1 MASYRAVSAI
11 SEAVINL
18 LSSHFRF
25 EDFNNQLEFRIYQ
38 AQDFSRAME
47 AGISLFL
54 YRILPNG
61 THRTPTGRLGP
72 NGRRY
77 NTRLP
82 VDLHFIL
89 TAWGRDASLQH
100 TIAGWMMQILE
111 DTPILPSGLLNA
123 VAPDVFQPD
132 ETVEIVLAE
141 LTNED
146 LLRLWDTLVQNVYQL
161 SVPYVARNV
170 WIESGR
176 EQTAGGLIENRIVD
190 YARIERGD
198 TAQY

>member
-47 AGISLFL
+47 AGVSLFL

-61 THRTPTGRLGP
+61 TYRTPTGRLGP

-89 TAWGRDASLQH
+89 TAWGRDASS
-100 TIAGWMMQILE
+100 TEVTGI
-111 DTPILPSGLLNA
+111 
-123 VAPDVFQPD
+123 
-132 ETVEIVLAE
+132 
-141 LTNED
+141 
-146 LLRLWDTLVQNVYQL
+146 
-161 SVPYVARNV
+161 NV
-170 WIESGR
+170 WEEEWQPWQVSAEWQR
-176 EQTAGGLIENRIVD
+176 PEKVLRD
-190 YARIERGD
+190 C
-198 TAQY
+198 